1 MTPSPQHLRNFIVE
15 MPNRGKDLGFE
26 DLSPERAASTLFSHL
41 RAGDKVAMVSRFA
54 ESDEHAK
61 PYIDALERRGL
72 KVRLASSSSSSGMHD
87 FCFLI
92 RARKEIIG
100 MAISTF
106 FMWSAFLGDCLRIV
120 AYAVDVPERRRMF
133 GDGHVTYNFTN
144 PILANRFSFPLIP
157 PVEEEAV
164 VEETS
169 LESTS

>member
-1 MTPSPQHLRNFIVE
+1 

-26 DLSPERAASTLFSHL
+26 DLSPERAVCTLFSHL
-41 RAGDKVAMVSRFA
+41 RVGDKVAIVSRFA

-61 PYIDALERRGL
+61 PYIDALERRGI

-87 FCFLI
+87 FCFLM
-92 RARKEIIG
+92 RAQKEVIG

-106 FMWSAFLGDCLRIV
+106 FMWSAFLGDCSRIV

-144 PILANRFSFPLIP
+144 PILANRFYFPLISP
-157 PVEEEAV
+157 AEEEAV
-164 VEETS
+164 GEES
-169 LESTS
+169 NLGSAS